1 MEQIL
6 YLHFYFKM
14 RTLRDFPGG
23 PVVKTLSANA
33 GDAGSIPCWEAEA
46 PHASGPKSKT

>member
-1 MEQIL
+1 ML

-23 PVVKTLSANA
+23 LVVKTLPPDA
-33 GDAGSIPCWEAEA
+33 GDAGSIPCWEAEV